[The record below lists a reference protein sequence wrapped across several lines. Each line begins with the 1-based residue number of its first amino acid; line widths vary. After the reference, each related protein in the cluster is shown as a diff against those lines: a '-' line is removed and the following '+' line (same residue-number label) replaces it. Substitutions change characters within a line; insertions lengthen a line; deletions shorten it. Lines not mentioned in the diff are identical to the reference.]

1 MRVERECGTIPGAAF
16 TAPYRTNAYRG
27 QQMENTDEWAEQLSE
42 AEAKI
47 AEAHEILA
55 ALQQTLRDAGKKKD
69 AQAIG
74 EAVER
79 LARYGRLFQDIL
91 ASWADPDG

>member
-1 MRVERECGTIPGAAF
+1 
-16 TAPYRTNAYRG
+16 
-27 QQMENTDEWAEQLSE
+27 MEDAGEWAERLEE

-47 AEAHEILA
+47 AEAYDILA
-55 ALQQTLRDAGKKKD
+55 ALQRDLRDAGQKKD

-79 LARYGRLFQDIL
+79 LARYGRLFQDL
-91 ASWADPDG
+91 RASWADPDA